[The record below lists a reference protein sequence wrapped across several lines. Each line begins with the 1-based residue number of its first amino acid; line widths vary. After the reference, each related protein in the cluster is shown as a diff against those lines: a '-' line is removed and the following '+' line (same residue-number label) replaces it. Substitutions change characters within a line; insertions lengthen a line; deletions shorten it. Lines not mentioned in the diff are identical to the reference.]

1 MHTIVQT
8 KGNRQVERDNAFYNL
23 DMIIAHNTKYPLF
36 SLSFPKDLL
45 SLQLNNIKTM
55 TVKAKD
61 LPTNNLNINEI
72 KQNTP
77 PKITLG
83 RFFCYNGAMML
94 L

>member
-1 MHTIVQT
+1 
-8 KGNRQVERDNAFYNL
+8 
-23 DMIIAHNTKYPLF
+23 
-36 SLSFPKDLL
+36 
-45 SLQLNNIKTM
+45 M

-83 RFFCYNGAMML
+83 CFFVITEEPPLRYMIDTSISKGIPVGVKTI
-94 L
+94 